1 MRLSIA
7 SVVSCLAALAMAA
20 TKPDYTQ
27 DPTGNAIL
35 KPGLNELVPAGKPY
49 TITWDPTTT
58 GPVSLVLLRGP
69 STNVVPIETLADS
82 IPNSGSFS
90 WTPSTSLEPD
100 TTHYGLLLVVEGTGQ
115 YQYSTQ
121 FGISNPGYTG
131 STSQSSSTSPTA
143 TETKSSSA
151 TESSSS
157 KSSTTGKPETTTTT
171 TPPTTTATSGSAS
184 ADSTT
189 TASETPATTLVTQS
203 STANV
208 PTSTVVVSVPNSSAG
223 SSSGASGSP
232 SQSSTPSPSP
242 TLSSGG
248 DRKAISLGAV
258 VQVADMLPTG
268 VAIRN
273 HRDEAIFANHRFRNL
288 MTKRDLRSFDCWPQ
302 SVHPD
307 EYDRLA
313 TAYHDASRAQQPLC
327 IQYRTR
333 DDDCP

>member
-171 TPPTTTATSGSAS
+171 PPTTTAISGSAS

-189 TASETPATTLVTQS
+189 TVSETPATTLVTQS

-258 VQVADMLPTG
+258 VVGA
-268 VAIRN
+268 
-273 HRDEAIFANHRFRNL
+273 FAVMAF
-288 MTKRDLRSFDCWPQ
+288 
-302 SVHPD
+302 
-307 EYDRLA
+307 
-313 TAYHDASRAQQPLC
+313 
-327 IQYRTR
+327 
-333 DDDCP
+333 

>member
-49 TITWDPTTT
+49 TVEWDPTTT

-100 TTHYGLLLVVEGTGQ
+100 TTHYGLMLVVEGTGQ

-121 FGISNPGYTG
+121 FGISNPDYTG
-131 STSQSSSTSPTA
+131 STSNSSSTATSA

-157 KSSTTGKPETTTTT
+157 KPSTTGTPETTTTT
-171 TPPTTTATSGSAS
+171 TTTTATSGSAS
-184 ADSTT
+184 ADTT
-189 TASETPATTLVTQS
+189 TATTETSATTLVTQ
-203 STANV
+203 TF
-208 PTSTVVVSVPNSSAG
+208 
-223 SSSGASGSP
+223 
-232 SQSSTPSPSP
+232 
-242 TLSSGG
+242 
-248 DRKAISLGAV
+248 AV
-258 VQVADMLPTG
+258 MA
-268 VAIRN
+268 
-273 HRDEAIFANHRFRNL
+273 F
-288 MTKRDLRSFDCWPQ
+288 
-302 SVHPD
+302 
-307 EYDRLA
+307 
-313 TAYHDASRAQQPLC
+313 
-327 IQYRTR
+327 
-333 DDDCP
+333 

>member
-121 FGISNPGYTG
+121 FGIL
-131 STSQSSSTSPTA
+131 TA
-143 TETKSSSA
+143 VCIPYY
-151 TESSSS
+151 
-157 KSSTTGKPETTTTT
+157 G
-171 TPPTTTATSGSAS
+171 
-184 ADSTT
+184 
-189 TASETPATTLVTQS
+189 
-203 STANV
+203 
-208 PTSTVVVSVPNSSAG
+208 
-223 SSSGASGSP
+223 
-232 SQSSTPSPSP
+232 
-242 TLSSGG
+242 
-248 DRKAISLGAV
+248 
-258 VQVADMLPTG
+258 
-268 VAIRN
+268 
-273 HRDEAIFANHRFRNL
+273 
-288 MTKRDLRSFDCWPQ
+288 
-302 SVHPD
+302 
-307 EYDRLA
+307 RL
-313 TAYHDASRAQQPLC
+313 Q
-327 IQYRTR
+327 
-333 DDDCP
+333 

>member
-35 KPGLNELVPAGKPY
+35 KPGLNELVPVGKPY
-49 TITWDPTTT
+49 TIEWDPTTT

-100 TTHYGLLLVVEGTGQ
+100 TTHYGLMLVVEGTGQ

-121 FGISNPGYTG
+121 FGISNPDYTG
-131 STSQSSSTSPTA
+131 STSNSSSTATTA

-151 TESSSS
+151 TESSSASS
-157 KSSTTGKPETTTTT
+157 KPSTTGTPEKT
-171 TPPTTTATSGSAS
+171 TTTATSGSAS

-189 TASETPATTLVTQS
+189 TATTSGTPATTLVTQS
-203 STANV
+203 STTNA
-208 PTSTVVVSVPNSSAG
+208 PTSTVVVTVPNSTSG
-223 SSSGASGSP
+223 SSAGASGSP
-232 SQSSTPSPSP
+232 RHSSTPSPSA
-242 TLSSGG
+242 TLSNGG

-258 VQVADMLPTG
+258 VVGA
-268 VAIRN
+268 
-273 HRDEAIFANHRFRNL
+273 FAVMAF
-288 MTKRDLRSFDCWPQ
+288 
-302 SVHPD
+302 
-307 EYDRLA
+307 
-313 TAYHDASRAQQPLC
+313 
-327 IQYRTR
+327 
-333 DDDCP
+333 

>member
-35 KPGLNELVPAGKPY
+35 KPGLNELVPAGKQY
-49 TITWDPTTT
+49 TIEWDPTTT

-100 TTHYGLLLVVEGTGQ
+100 TTHYGLMLVVEGTGQ

-121 FGISNPGYTG
+121 FGISNPDYSG
-131 STSQSSSTSPTA
+131 STSKSSSTATTA

-157 KSSTTGKPETTTTT
+157 KPSTTGTPETA
-171 TPPTTTATSGSAS
+171 TTTATSGSAS

-203 STANV
+203 STTNV
-208 PTSTVVVSVPNSSAG
+208 PTSTVVVTVPNSSAG

-232 SQSSTPSPSP
+232 RQSSTPSPSP

-258 VQVADMLPTG
+258 VVGA
-268 VAIRN
+268 
-273 HRDEAIFANHRFRNL
+273 FAVMAF
-288 MTKRDLRSFDCWPQ
+288 
-302 SVHPD
+302 
-307 EYDRLA
+307 
-313 TAYHDASRAQQPLC
+313 
-327 IQYRTR
+327 
-333 DDDCP
+333 

>member
-35 KPGLNELVPAGKPY
+35 KPGLNELVPVGKPY
-49 TITWDPTTT
+49 TIEWDPTTT

-100 TTHYGLLLVVEGTGQ
+100 TTHYGLMLVVEGTGQ

-121 FGISNPGYTG
+121 FGISNPDYTG
-131 STSQSSSTSPTA
+131 STSSSSSTATTA

-157 KSSTTGKPETTTTT
+157 KPSTTGTPETT
-171 TPPTTTATSGSAS
+171 TTTATSGSAS
-184 ADSTT
+184 ADTTATTT
-189 TASETPATTLVTQS
+189 TATSETPATTLVTQS
-203 STANV
+203 STTKG
-208 PTSTVVVSVPNSSAG
+208 PTSTVVVTVPNSSGG

-232 SQSSTPSPSP
+232 RSSSTPSPSA
-242 TLSSGG
+242 TLSNGG

-258 VQVADMLPTG
+258 VVGA
-268 VAIRN
+268 
-273 HRDEAIFANHRFRNL
+273 FAVMAF
-288 MTKRDLRSFDCWPQ
+288 
-302 SVHPD
+302 
-307 EYDRLA
+307 
-313 TAYHDASRAQQPLC
+313 
-327 IQYRTR
+327 
-333 DDDCP
+333 

>member
-35 KPGLNELVPAGKPY
+35 KPGLNELVPVGKPY
-49 TITWDPTTT
+49 TIEWDPTTT

-100 TTHYGLLLVVEGTGQ
+100 TTHYGLMLVVEGTGQ

-121 FGISNPGYTG
+121 FGISNPDYTG
-131 STSQSSSTSPTA
+131 STSSSSSTATTA

-157 KSSTTGKPETTTTT
+157 KPSTTGTPEKTT
-171 TPPTTTATSGSAS
+171 TTTATSGSAS
-184 ADSTT
+184 ADTTTT
-189 TASETPATTLVTQS
+189 TATSETSSTTLVTQS
-203 STANV
+203 STTNA
-208 PTSTVVVSVPNSSAG
+208 PTSTVVVTVPNSSAG

-232 SQSSTPSPSP
+232 RSSSTPSPSA
-242 TLSSGG
+242 TLSNAG

-258 VQVADMLPTG
+258 VVGA
-268 VAIRN
+268 
-273 HRDEAIFANHRFRNL
+273 FAVMAF
-288 MTKRDLRSFDCWPQ
+288 
-302 SVHPD
+302 
-307 EYDRLA
+307 
-313 TAYHDASRAQQPLC
+313 
-327 IQYRTR
+327 
-333 DDDCP
+333 

>member
-35 KPGLNELVPAGKPY
+35 KPGLNELVPVGKPY
-49 TITWDPTTT
+49 TIEWDPTTT

-100 TTHYGLLLVVEGTGQ
+100 TTHYGLMLVVEGTGQ

-121 FGISNPGYTG
+121 FGISNPDYTG
-131 STSQSSSTSPTA
+131 STSNSSSTATTA

-151 TESSSS
+151 TESSSASSS
-157 KSSTTGKPETTTTT
+157 KPSTTGTPEKT
-171 TPPTTTATSGSAS
+171 TTTATSGSAS

-189 TASETPATTLVTQS
+189 TATTSGTPATTLVTQS
-203 STANV
+203 STTNA
-208 PTSTVVVSVPNSSAG
+208 PTSTVVVTVPNSTSG
-223 SSSGASGSP
+223 SSAGASGSP
-232 SQSSTPSPSP
+232 RHSSTPSPSA
-242 TLSSGG
+242 TLSNGG

-258 VQVADMLPTG
+258 VVGA
-268 VAIRN
+268 
-273 HRDEAIFANHRFRNL
+273 FAVMAF
-288 MTKRDLRSFDCWPQ
+288 
-302 SVHPD
+302 
-307 EYDRLA
+307 
-313 TAYHDASRAQQPLC
+313 
-327 IQYRTR
+327 
-333 DDDCP
+333 